1 VQSPEKAR
9 FWSDLFSA
17 INCTESGRHDRHDP
31 PDTTLPASKTTIKRI
46 AEMQKRAEKVL
57 PGFRLVR
64 VKLVDDAINAWL
76 DSLGQQLEAME
87 AAKQP
92 VKAALKPGGVSA

>member
-1 VQSPEKAR
+1 MTDIIR
-9 FWSDLFSA
+9 
-17 INCTESGRHDRHDP
+17 

-76 DSLGQQLEAME
+76 DSLGQQLEVME

>member
-1 VQSPEKAR
+1 MTDMIR
-9 FWSDLFSA
+9 
-17 INCTESGRHDRHDP
+17 

-92 VKAALKPGGVSA
+92 VKAALKPGEVSA